1 MGKLESELQSFSLF
15 GKVVTTP
22 SNNKPASTSLK
33 TVSAF
38 IPSSP
43 EDMAK
48 RRLVTQIIEFQ
59 AFDGSFLPHR
69 PPVNKSSPSS
79 LAELLGPG
87 LQTLVEIMR
96 DIAVTS
102 IMLKLAEE
110 VSWTVAIQ
118 SLLEIHFAA
127 HRELWMLVHKKSS
140 VFLYDLANPKR
151 NPELPKKLLE
161 VQELAKSSIEKAR
174 FYAFPSSMDE
184 SWRPLNW
191 EKVLSER
198 LTDQILIPL
207 KLLPTKTDPLK
218 MEVAQRLGRIL
229 PKDPLT
235 DMIAMQKSSMFG
247 EYARDSVVKGT
258 FTPLKRLIMEYEE
271 ALERLSEKRKKG
283 GSKKRRIAVQFSPC
297 DAWVTTS

>member
-1 MGKLESELQSFSLF
+1 LG
-15 GKVVTTP
+15 
-22 SNNKPASTSLK
+22 K

-59 AFDGSFLPHR
+59 AFDGLFLPHR
-69 PPVNKSSPSS
+69 PSVNKSSPNS

-102 IMLKLAEE
+102 IMLKLAE
-110 VSWTVAIQ
+110 VASWTVAIQ

-127 HRELWMLVHKKSS
+127 HRELWMLVYKKSS
-140 VFLYDLANPKR
+140 AFLYDLANSKL
-151 NPELPKKLLE
+151 NPKKLLE
-161 VQELAKSSIEKAR
+161 VQE
-174 FYAFPSSMDE
+174 FAFPSTMDK
-184 SWRPLNW
+184 SLRPLNW

-198 LTDQILIPL
+198 LTDHILIPL
-207 KLLPTKTDPLK
+207 KLFPTKTDPLK
-218 MEVAQRLGRIL
+218 MEEAQCLGRIL

-235 DMIAMQKSSMFG
+235 DMIAMQESAMFR
-247 EYARDSVVKGT
+247 EYTRDSAVKGT
-258 FTPLKRLIMEYEE
+258 FIPLKPRIMEYEE

-297 DAWVTTS
+297 DTRVTTS